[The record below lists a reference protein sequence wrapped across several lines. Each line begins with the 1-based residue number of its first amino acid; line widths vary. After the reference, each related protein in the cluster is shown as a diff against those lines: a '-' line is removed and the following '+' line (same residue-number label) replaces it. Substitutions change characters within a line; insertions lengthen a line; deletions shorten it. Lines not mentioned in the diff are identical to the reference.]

1 MNQLVRDISAVAA
14 TMMALSQSRTLDQ
27 ISLSI
32 LKMNAK
38 ADQAVADMLL
48 QNSRQ
53 IQSLSDTSGSAII
66 DLFV

>member
-1 MNQLVRDISAVAA
+1 MSDISAIAVAM
-14 TMMALSQSRTLDQ
+14 TALSQSRTLDQ
-27 ISLSI
+27 ISMSI

-48 QNSRQ
+48 ENARQ